1 MITARNIPKVIWL
14 HTIFIIVI
22 GLLSLYSASY
32 NNNVVDSS
40 VFYDQLFCALLGI
53 LLMLFL
59 SQGDYRKFFDVAY
72 IVYGVSVCFL
82 ILVLIMG
89 RQALG
94 ATRWF
99 SIGGFS
105 FQPSEFSKLAVIFFL
120 GRYFSQRRPRIPFD
134 FSSSMRQIWDDLLC
148 PLLLTGISIALIFK
162 QPDLGTAILVMG
174 IFLVM
179 LYAGGVPLRFFWSL
193 LAVIGLMMP
202 IAWRILKPY
211 QKDRLLVFLDPSH
224 DPLGAGYTITQS
236 KIAVGSGELLGKG
249 WLAGTQNQLNFL
261 PERHTDF
268 IFSVI
273 GEEWGFLGGIF
284 LIYCYGIIIYC
295 GFKIARH
302 NKDPFGQLVAIGIVT
317 ILAMQVVINIGM
329 VMGLL
334 PVVGIT
340 LPLIS
345 YGRTSFMVFALLLGF
360 LLNLSKKR
368 TIF

>member
-1 MITARNIPKVIWL
+1 MISARHIPRVIWI
-14 HTIFIIVI
+14 HTILIITI
-22 GLLSLYSASY
+22 GLLALYSASF
-32 NNNVVDSS
+32 NNNVVGLS
-40 VFYDQLFCALLGI
+40 VFYDQFFCALVGI
-53 LLMLFL
+53 LVMILLA
-59 SQGDYRKFFDVAY
+59 QGNYRKFFDVAY
-72 IVYGVSVCFL
+72 IVYGISVVFL
-82 ILVLIMG
+82 ILVLVMG

-99 SIGGFS
+99 SVAGVS
-105 FQPSEFSKLAVIFFL
+105 FQPSEFSKLAIIFFL
-120 GRYFSQRRPRIPFD
+120 GRYFSERRPGLTFD
-134 FSSSMRQIWDDLLC
+134 FSTSLRELWGDLIW
-148 PLLLTGISIALIFK
+148 PLILMGISMALIFK

-179 LYAGGVPLRFFWSL
+179 LYASGVALRLYLGLLGILSLTLPL
-193 LAVIGLMMP
+193 
-202 IAWRILKPY
+202 AWHVLKPY
-211 QKDRLLVFLDPSH
+211 QKDRLLVFLDPSR

-249 WLAGTQNQLNFL
+249 WLSGTQNQLNFL

-273 GEEWGFLGGIF
+273 GEEWGLLGGI
-284 LIYCYGIIIYC
+284 LLVYCYGVIIYC

-302 NKDPFGQLVAIGIVT
+302 NKDPFGQLVAVGIVS

-329 VMGLL
+329 VVGLL

-345 YGRTSFMVFALLLGF
+345 YGRTSFMVFAILLGF

>member
-1 MITARNIPKVIWL
+1 MIAASNIPRVIWV
-14 HTIFIIVI
+14 HSIFIISA

-32 NNNVVDSS
+32 NNNVVGIS
-40 VFYDQLFCALLGI
+40 VFYDQLLCALFGI
-53 LLMLFL
+53 LLMFL
-59 SQGDYRKFFDVAY
+59 LSRGNYRKFFDVAY
-72 IVYGVSVCFL
+72 IVYGVSVFFL
-82 ILVLIMG
+82 ILVLVMG

-105 FQPSEFSKLAVIFFL
+105 FQPSEFSKLAIIFFL
-120 GRYFSQRRPRIPFD
+120 GRYFSERRPKLTFD
-134 FSSSMRQIWDDLLC
+134 FTSSLRHLWGDLVW
-148 PLLLTGISIALIFK
+148 PLALVGISIALIFK

-174 IFLVM
+174 LFLVM
-179 LYAGGVPLRFFWSL
+179 LYASGISLKLLGGLFGILALLMPL
-193 LAVIGLMMP
+193 
-202 IAWRILKPY
+202 AWHILKPY
-211 QKDRLLVFLDPSH
+211 QKDRLLVFLNPSH

-249 WLAGTQNQLNFL
+249 WLSGSQNQLNFL

-273 GEEWGFLGGIF
+273 GEEWGFLGSIF
-284 LIYCYGIIIYC
+284 LVYCYGIIIYC
-295 GFKIARH
+295 GFKIAQH
-302 NKDPFGQLVAIGIVT
+302 NKDPFGQLVAVGIVT

-329 VMGLL
+329 ALGLL

-340 LPLIS
+340 LPLVS

>member
-1 MITARNIPKVIWL
+1 MILARNIPRVIWI
-14 HTIFIIVI
+14 HTILIIAI
-22 GLLSLYSASY
+22 GLLALYSASF
-32 NNNVVDSS
+32 NNNVVDVS
-40 VFYDQLFCALLGI
+40 VFYDQFFCALLGI
-53 LLMLFL
+53 ALMFLL
-59 SQGDYRKFFDVAY
+59 SRGDYRKFFDVAY
-72 IVYGVSVCFL
+72 IVYGISVIFL

-89 RQALG
+89 RHALG

-99 SIGGFS
+99 SIGDFS
-105 FQPSEFSKLAVIFFL
+105 FQPSEFSKLAIIFFL
-120 GRYFSQRRPRIPFD
+120 GRYFSQRRPRLSFD
-134 FSSSMRQIWDDLLC
+134 LSSSLHEIWGDLIW
-148 PLLLTGISIALIFK
+148 PLILMGISMALIFK
-162 QPDLGTAILVMG
+162 QPDLGTAILMMG

-179 LYAGGVPLRFFWSL
+179 LYASGISLRLFGGL
-193 LAVIGLMMP
+193 LAVLALLMP
-202 IAWRILKPY
+202 LAWHVLKTY
-211 QKDRLLVFLDPSH
+211 QKDRLLVFLDPSR

-249 WLAGTQNQLNFL
+249 WLSGTQNQLNFL

-273 GEEWGFLGGIF
+273 GEEWGLLGGVL
-284 LIYCYGIIIYC
+284 LIYCYAVIIYC

-302 NKDPFGQLVAIGIVT
+302 NKDPFGQLVAVGIVS

-340 LPLIS
+340 LPFIS